1 MIRFLL
7 LVLTLGLGGCAKDYT
22 ILVNLNYWTAW
33 VFPLG
38 GLTIVLWLV
47 RGVCSLTSW
56 RAGLIGSILII
67 FIAACAP
74 PTQAAEPL
82 NQALL
87 RDVICHH
94 ETRGERA
101 RGENIDLLPP
111 GPNGELGRC
120 QITLAGAKRV
130 GFDES
135 QWLLLLIG
143 PFSEYWAGQVI
154 ADCVVR
160 GRSTAYSAAF
170 CYNAGPRARISKW
183 HPSHQYAMA
192 VQEGYNRALV
202 EKGRN

>member
-1 MIRFLL
+1 MIRLL
-7 LVLTLGLGGCAKDYT
+7 LPALTLGLGGCAQIEWYSGNVLS
-22 ILVNLNYWTAW
+22 IAIVMLAGV
-33 VFPLG
+33 G
-38 GLTIVLWLV
+38 GV
-47 RGVCSLTSW
+47 LTSRSYLW
-56 RAGLIGSILII
+56 IL
-67 FIAACAP
+67 FMAIALTACVS
-74 PTQAAEPL
+74 PTQAAELL

-130 GFDES
+130 GFDET

-143 PFSEYWAGQVI
+143 PFSEYWAGRVI